1 MNRLKA
7 GASALALIV
16 AGCASGP
23 ASRIYL
29 LTPPG
34 QVAAV
39 DAPDPEQPRVQ
50 LRPVLVPD
58 YLDTTDLL
66 LRSGPYEVKASPS
79 ARWGERMSKGLTD
92 ALTAALTARLS
103 QNLITLD
110 QDDGRSSRQIL
121 VDVSAFDL
129 WPDGHCVLTAS
140 WTILERY
147 THNPMCGGR
156 EVFEVQAMGQGAVD
170 DTALVAA
177 MARAVGELADRIA
190 KDVRRPAI
198 TTLYPRIERKNR
210 PFARIGTMV
219 RINYS
224 LPGESLKTPPSAGA
238 EVTAINDLPSIR
250 LR

>member
-1 MNRLKA
+1 MNRLRA
-7 GASALALIV
+7 GTSALFLIV

-23 ASRIYL
+23 ESRIYV
-29 LTPPG
+29 LTAPG

-39 DAPDPEQPRVQ
+39 DAPDPEQPSVQ
-50 LRPVLVPD
+50 LQPVLVPD

-66 LRSGPYEVKASPS
+66 LRSGPYEVKVSPT

-92 ALTAALTARLS
+92 ALSAALTARLS
-103 QNLITLD
+103 QHLVTSD

-140 WTILERY
+140 WTILEGH
-147 THNPMCGGR
+147 THNNVFAGR
-156 EVFEVQAMGQGAVD
+156 DVFEVRAMGQGAVD
-170 DTALVAA
+170 DAALVAA

-198 TTLYPRIERKNR
+198 ATLCPRIERKSR

-219 RINYS
+219 RINY
-224 LPGESLKTPPSAGA
+224 
-238 EVTAINDLPSIR
+238 
-250 LR
+250 